1 MAIAQNIEIDQASDF
16 SQSYIAKTDAGVVID
31 LITVPSTLTAQIRK
45 SFASSTAT
53 DFVATVTATVTTG
66 EYTLALTIAKTTAM
80 ERGRHV
86 YDVVQEITAT
96 GFKTR
101 IMEGIAVVSPSVT
114 RPAP

>member
-1 MAIAQNIEIDQASDF
+1 MVTNIHGLLHTR
-16 SQSYIAKTDAGVVID
+16 QSI
-31 LITVPSTLTAQIRK
+31 STA
-45 SFASSTAT
+45 TAT
-53 DFVATVTATVTTG
+53 DFVATATPAVTTG

-86 YDVVQEITAT
+86 FDVVQTITSS

-101 IMEGIAVVSPSVT
+101 IMEGVATVSPSVT

>member
-16 SQSYIAKTDAGVVID
+16 SQTFIAKTDAGVVID
-31 LITVPSTLTAQIRK
+31 LITVPCTLSGQIRK
-45 SFASSTAT
+45 SFASSTKT
-53 DFVATVTATVTTG
+53 DFVATATPAVTTG
-66 EYTLALTIAKTTAM
+66 EYTLALTIAKTTAL

-101 IMEGIAVVSPSVT
+101 IMSGVATVSPSVT
-114 RPAP
+114 RPA

>member
-16 SQSYIAKTDAGVVID
+16 SQTFTAKTDAGVVID
-31 LITVPSTLTAQIRK
+31 LITVPSTLTAQVRK
-45 SFASSTAT
+45 SFATTTAT
-53 DFVATVTATVTTG
+53 DFVATATPAVTTG
-66 EYTLALTIAKTTAM
+66 EYTLALTIAKTTAL

-86 YDVVQEITAT
+86 FDVVQTITSS

-101 IMEGIAVVSPSVT
+101 IMEGVATVSPSVT

>member
-1 MAIAQNIEIDQASDF
+1 MAIAQNIEIDQDSDY
-16 SQSYIAKTDAGVVID
+16 SQNFIAKDDTGTVID
-31 LITVPSTLTAQIRK
+31 LTTAPSTLTAQIRK
-45 SFASSTAT
+45 SYATTTAVT
-53 DFVATVTATVTTG
+53 FTATVSPGVTTG
-66 EYTLALTIAKTTAM
+66 AYTLELTDVQTAAM

-114 RPAP
+114 RPAS

>member
-16 SQSYIAKTDAGVVID
+16 SQTFIAKTDAGVVID
-31 LITVPSTLTAQIRK
+31 LITVPSTLTAQVRK
-45 SFASSTAT
+45 SFATTTAT
-53 DFVATVTATVTTG
+53 DFVATATPAVTTG

-86 YDVVQEITAT
+86 FDVVQTITSS

-101 IMEGIAVVSPSVT
+101 IMEGVATVSPSVT
-114 RPAP
+114 RPAS